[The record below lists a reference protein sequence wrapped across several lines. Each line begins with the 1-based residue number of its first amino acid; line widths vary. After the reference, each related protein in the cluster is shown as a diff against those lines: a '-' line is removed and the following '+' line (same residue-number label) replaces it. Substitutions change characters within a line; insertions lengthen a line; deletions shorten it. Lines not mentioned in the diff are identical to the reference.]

1 MTYLEDEV
9 ERDHYLM
16 KLAELLGIGELAIR
30 TKLEAF
36 GESKKEKQPKKI
48 LASPEQNIVDPYMY
62 QDQIL
67 CLLVAFPITRRLL
80 ETETTP
86 LNFNGSNRQR
96 IYDYMQSNPH
106 TSLNENIPK
115 ELQDDEDYV
124 KILLFK
130 AEELYNGFDSNER
143 LRELRDLIHKLTKK
157 YQKDQ
162 KTQLTEEIRNA
173 ELVGDEVLVA
183 KLLNKFNELLKKE

>member
-1 MTYLEDEV
+1 
-9 ERDHYLM
+9 
-16 KLAELLGIGELAIR
+16 
-30 TKLEAF
+30 
-36 GESKKEKQPKKI
+36 
-48 LASPEQNIVDPYMY
+48 
-62 QDQIL
+62 
-67 CLLVAFPITRRLL
+67 
-80 ETETTP
+80 
-86 LNFNGSNRQR
+86 
-96 IYDYMQSNPH
+96 MQSNPH
-106 TSLNENIPK
+106 TSLNESIPK